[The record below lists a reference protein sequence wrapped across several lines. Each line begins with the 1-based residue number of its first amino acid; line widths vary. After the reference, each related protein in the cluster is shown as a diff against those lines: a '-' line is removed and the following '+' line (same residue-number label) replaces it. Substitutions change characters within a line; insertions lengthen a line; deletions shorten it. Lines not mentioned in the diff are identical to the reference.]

1 LIHCNAG
8 ISRSS
13 TIVLAYLLGIHRMKY
28 EDAYTLLKTARSNIR
43 PNDGFVQQLKEY
55 AAEITR
61 TTDS

>member
-1 LIHCNAG
+1 MIHCNAG